1 MEEKGCIGCG
11 CGCFSVLLILG
22 ILFVLGICAVLVL
35 GLLAYSTEPGELVH
49 TGVLILQTIA

>member
-1 MEEKGCIGCG
+1 MDEKGCIGCG

-22 ILFVLGICAVLVL
+22 ILLVLGICVLLVM
-35 GLLAYSTEPGELVH
+35 GFLAYSAELGKLVH

>member
-11 CGCFSVLLILG
+11 CGCFSVLLILS
-22 ILFVLGICAVLVL
+22 ILLVLGICAVLVL
-35 GLLAYSTEPGELVH
+35 GLLAYSAEPGELVH